1 MSNPIF
7 DALSGGS
14 MGNMGQL
21 LQQFQQF
28 RSTFSGDAKQQVQQ
42 MLNSGAVSQQEY
54 NQAVQMAN
62 AMSKMLGGKF

>member
-7 DALSGGS
+7 DALGGGS
-14 MGNMGQL
+14 MGNIGQL
-21 LQQFQQF
+21 VQQFQQF
-28 RSTFSGDAKQQVQQ
+28 RKSFTGDARQQVQQ

-62 AMSKMLGGKF
+62 AMSKMLGGRF